1 MQYPSSAVLITLKTT
16 GNAKYICNMQ
26 IKSDKVVTMDSIREQ
41 LQLFT
46 RRFGL
51 LNESCCDECCGEQ
64 VSMTQSHI
72 LFEVRR
78 SGSPSMQQVAEELGV
93 DVTTFSR
100 QAKALEAKGYISRR
114 VSPDDRRVTLLQLS
128 DSGGQVLEKI
138 DQYMAAR
145 LERIFGGMTQF
156 ERETVVR
163 SLGLLNAAVVRV
175 ADADARPEGAVACC
189 K

>member
-1 MQYPSSAVLITLKTT
+1 ME
-16 GNAKYICNMQ
+16 
-26 IKSDKVVTMDSIREQ
+26 SIREQ

-114 VSPDDRRVTLLQLS
+114 VSPGDRRVTLLELAEA
-128 DSGGQVLEKI
+128 GGQVLEKI

-145 LERIFGGMTQF
+145 LERVFGGMTPF

-163 SLGLLNAAVVRV
+163 SLGLLN
-175 ADADARPEGAVACC
+175 EAVAKAADSDVRSGGMIVCC

>member
-1 MQYPSSAVLITLKTT
+1 ME
-16 GNAKYICNMQ
+16 
-26 IKSDKVVTMDSIREQ
+26 SIREQ

-51 LNESCCDECCGEQ
+51 LNESCCDECCGQQ

-72 LFEVRR
+72 LFEVSR
-78 SGSPSMQQVAEELGV
+78 SGSPSMQQVSEELGI

-100 QAKALEAKGYISRR
+100 QVKGLEAKGLLSRS
-114 VSPDDRRVTLLQLS
+114 VSPGDRRVTLL
-128 DSGGQVLEKI
+128 GVTEAGMQVLEMI

-145 LERIFGGMTQF
+145 LEKVFGCMTLF

-163 SLGLLNAAVVRV
+163 SLGLLNEAV
-175 ADADARPEGAVACC
+175 ARAGDTETRSGGIIACC

>member
-1 MQYPSSAVLITLKTT
+1 ME
-16 GNAKYICNMQ
+16 
-26 IKSDKVVTMDSIREQ
+26 SIREQ

-51 LNESCCDECCGEQ
+51 LNESCCDECCGQQ

-78 SGSPSMQQVAEELGV
+78 SVSPSMQQVAEELGV

-100 QAKALEAKGYISRR
+100 QAKALEGKGLLSRS
-114 VSPDDRRVTLLQLS
+114 VSSDDRRVTLLGLT
-128 DSGGQVLEKI
+128 GAGMQVLEKI

-145 LERIFGGMTQF
+145 LEKVFGGMTPF

-163 SLGLLNAAVVRV
+163 SLGLLNEAV
-175 ADADARPEGAVACC
+175 AKAGETDAQSGGIIACC

>member
-1 MQYPSSAVLITLKTT
+1 ME
-16 GNAKYICNMQ
+16 
-26 IKSDKVVTMDSIREQ
+26 SIREQ
-41 LQLFT
+41 LQIFT

-78 SGSPSMQQVAEELGV
+78 LASPSMQQVAEELGV

-100 QAKALEAKGYISRR
+100 QVKTLETRGLVSRR
-114 VSPDDRRVTLLQLS
+114 VSPDDRRVTLLGLT
-128 DSGGQVLEKI
+128 DAGREVVEKI
-138 DQYMAAR
+138 DRYMAAR
-145 LERIFGGMTQF
+145 LERVFGGMTSF

-163 SLGLLNAAVVRV
+163 SLGLLNEAV
-175 ADADARPEGAVACC
+175 AKAGDADAGLGGTIACC